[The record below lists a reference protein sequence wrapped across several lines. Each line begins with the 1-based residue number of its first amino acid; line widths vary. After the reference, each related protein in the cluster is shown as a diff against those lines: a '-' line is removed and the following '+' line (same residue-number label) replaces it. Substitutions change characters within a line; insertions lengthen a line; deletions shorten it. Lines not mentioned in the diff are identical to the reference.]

1 MTENTQHS
9 FWRGQNLLGV
19 MLMDVTG
26 MLLTSQED
34 FPSSQE
40 ESDAPVISTVDPEHI
55 SEDSEASEMDVD
67 SHIHQ
72 KEENHE
78 EPPRDTDED
87 IPVSSLNTLQTQDD
101 VGVIERR
108 GSWNLSADLSHTDK
122 DNPKSEQPKPKPKP
136 KPKPN
141 SASYKGS
148 SESNPFSKIASQTTK
163 PSVRSNPS
171 AKNTSSK
178 QTTTNT
184 NTSSPAR
191 KVATAKRDLS
201 GNLDVRLYINLSTG
215 KRKIP
220 DTTPEKHTQ
229 VKKTSS

>member
-1 MTENTQHS
+1 
-9 FWRGQNLLGV
+9 
-19 MLMDVTG
+19 

-40 ESDAPVISTVDPEHI
+40 ESDAPVNCTVDPEHI
-55 SEDSEASEMDVD
+55 SEDSEASEMDVG

-78 EPPRDTDED
+78 EEECDHRQDEITESSEEPPRDTDKD
-87 IPVSSLNTLQTQDD
+87 NPVSSHNTLQTQDD
-101 VGVIERR
+101 AGVIERR
-108 GSWNLSADLSHTDK
+108 GFWNLSADLSHADK
-122 DNPKSEQPKPKPKP
+122 ANPKREKPKPKP
-136 KPKPN
+136 KLKPN

-148 SESNPFSKIASQTTK
+148 SKSNPFSKIASQTTK

-171 AKNTSSK
+171 ARNTSSK
-178 QTTTNT
+178 LTNTNT

-191 KVATAKRDLS
+191 KVATAKHDLS
-201 GNLDVRLYINLSTG
+201 GNLDIRLYINPSTG

-220 DTTPEKHTQ
+220 DTTPEKNNQ

>member
-1 MTENTQHS
+1 
-9 FWRGQNLLGV
+9 
-19 MLMDVTG
+19 

-78 EPPRDTDED
+78 EEECDHRQDETTESSEEPPRDTDKD

-108 GSWNLSADLSHTDK
+108 GSWNLPADLSHTDK
-122 DNPKSEQPKPKPKP
+122 DNPKNEKPKPKP
-136 KPKPN
+136 KPKPTVLLT
-141 SASYKGS
+141 KVH
-148 SESNPFSKIASQTTK
+148 QTRIL
-163 PSVRSNPS
+163 SVR
-171 AKNTSSK
+171 
-178 QTTTNT
+178 
-184 NTSSPAR
+184 
-191 KVATAKRDLS
+191 
-201 GNLDVRLYINLSTG
+201 
-215 KRKIP
+215 
-220 DTTPEKHTQ
+220 
-229 VKKTSS
+229 